1 MSAHASVPTPR
12 DYQRAAVDDTFSRWD
27 AGATRV
33 PVVCATGLGK
43 SVIAGTTVR
52 EWLARPENA
61 GKRVLAIA
69 HTVELIDQLAKHMRK
84 NNPGRSVGVVMGAR
98 HRPTAEIVVGSRQ
111 TLANERKRAQI
122 KNVGLIII
130 DECHFSVRN
139 NTYGK
144 ILEHFKAFEG
154 EDGSPPEVKVLGL
167 TATLSRS
174 DKQKLSSIWE
184 DCSFSRDIMF
194 GIREG
199 FLMDVRGERI
209 VVDQLDM
216 RNVAVRGG
224 DWDASSLG
232 EELERSFAIETIAAE
247 YKRLAGDLKGLAF
260 WPLVATA
267 EHAARVF
274 NDMGV
279 PSGVVFGA
287 QDKRERARVLAAHR
301 AGDLRCVHNAMA
313 LTVGYDDPGVDVILM
328 GRGTKSRGLYTQMA
342 GRGLRPPEDE
352 HGRPID
358 TRTLGRKALLID
370 VTGASADN
378 DLSLFIDL
386 SPERPLRDAYD
397 EHEDA
402 SLLELDEYAIAIEE
416 ELAEKAAGASYEFES
431 DEYAG
436 PVTTQAFDPLARKK
450 VWQTTEGG
458 TFFVKSTVHATADSF
473 TFIVPSLSGGEG
485 TYDVVQCAEDGAYD
499 QERNAVLPAWA
510 RATEHVGLALDIAL
524 TLGEELAGSAYNTTS
539 GTWRRRPPSRGLQTL
554 ARRNGI
560 DPTLYER
567 AGDLSDAVS
576 AAIASRRID
585 PMVASVRSR
594 MQ

>member
-1 MSAHASVPTPR
+1 MPR
-12 DYQRAAVDDTFSRWD
+12 WYQREAVDDTFSRWD
-27 AGATRV
+27 GSAVRV

-43 SVIAGTTVR
+43 SVIAGTVVR

-61 GKRVLAIA
+61 GRRVLAIA
-69 HTVELIDQLAKHMRK
+69 HTVELIDQLVKHMRK

-111 TLANERKRAQI
+111 TLANERKRAQL

-130 DECHFSVRN
+130 DECHFAVRA

-144 ILEHFKAFEG
+144 ILEHFNAFEEHG
-154 EDGSPPEVKVLGL
+154 PSPVKVLGL

-184 DCSFSRDIMF
+184 ECTYARDIMF

-209 VVDQLDM
+209 VVDELNM
-216 RNVAVRGG
+216 RNVAVKGG
-224 DWDASSLG
+224 DWDAASLG
-232 EELERSFAIETIAAE
+232 EELERSFAIETIAKE
-247 YKRLAGDLKGLAF
+247 YARIVGDRKGLAF

-274 NDMGV
+274 SDMGI

-313 LTVGYDDPGVDVILM
+313 LAVGYDDPGVDAILM
-328 GRGTKSRGLYTQMA
+328 GRSTKSRTLYVQMA

-352 HGRPID
+352 HGHPID
-358 TRTLGRKALLID
+358 TRTLDRKALLID

-397 EHEDA
+397 GHEDA
-402 SLLELDEYAIAIEE
+402 SLLELDEFAIAIEE
-416 ELAEKAAGASYEFES
+416 ELAEKAAAASYEFES

-436 PVTTQAFDPLARKK
+436 PVTTREFDPLARKK
-450 VWQTTEGG
+450 VWQTTAGG
-458 TFFVKSTVHATADSF
+458 TFFVKSTVHETADSF
-473 TFIVPSLSGGEG
+473 TFIVPSLTGGEN
-485 TYDVVQCAEDGAYD
+485 TYDVVQCAEEGTYD
-499 QERNAVLPAWA
+499 QTRNAILPAWA
-510 RATEHVGLALDIAL
+510 RATQHVGLRLDIAL
-524 TLGEELAGSAYNTTS
+524 TLGEELAGDAYNTTS
-539 GTWRRRPPSRGLQTL
+539 GAWRKRPPSKGLQAI
-554 ARRNGI
+554 ARKNGV
-560 DPTLYER
+560 DPMLYER

-576 AAIASRRID
+576 VEIASRRID
-585 PMVASVRSR
+585 PLVASVRSR